1 MKPYTRANLYAEI
14 AKRDRRIAKLER
26 DRMFARSLLRPHAEA
41 LYRVAMRWFVK
52 REHRLQNPSAY
63 PIKTLVS
70 MSSALDSSLA
80 LLARACER
88 ALKGEK

>member
-52 REHRLQNPSAY
+52 QNPSAY